1 MVMLRSLADAPIYE
15 LAAES
20 FRLGGA
26 TRVLDI
32 GCAEGALLSELRRRG
47 VRAVGVDLVVRM
59 EEPGGSEFVVGDAVR
74 LPFVS
79 RAFDGVALLSFCGLG
94 PAGDILAEALRCL
107 QPQGIFVFV
116 GRKGGVDPELA
127 DVMAID
133 PFARGVDR
141 FSEEVIRREMG
152 DGLEWISRTGW
163 SARHLR
169 FVDRQEARRYLVA
182 RSIDEESISHFVE
195 RTSFPFLTTRTIC
208 CCVGRR
214 LG

>member
-15 LAAES
+15 FAAES
-20 FRLGGA
+20 FRLGDA
-26 TRVLDI
+26 SRVLDI
-32 GCAEGALLSELRRRG
+32 GCAEGGLLSELRREG

-59 EEPGGSEFVVGDAVR
+59 DEPGGWEFVVGDAVR
-74 LPFVS
+74 LPFAS
-79 RAFDGVALLSFCGLG
+79 HAFDGVALLSFCGLG
-94 PAGDILAEALRCL
+94 SAGEILAEALRCL

-133 PFARGVDR
+133 PFAGYADR

-152 DGLEWISRTGW
+152 DGLEWISRTEW

-169 FVDRQEARRYLVA
+169 FVDREEARRYLLV
-182 RSIDEESISHFVE
+182 RSIDEESISDFLE
-195 RTSFPFLTTRTIC
+195 RVTFPFLTTRTIC